1 MPFVGRGVELG
12 RLLGGLGGLSGA
24 VVVDVSGDAGIG
36 KSRLLAEFGALAR
49 ARGVGVLRGR
59 AVEGERG
66 RPSPAFQVFLDA
78 FADLESSEW
87 AGSPPVEIGV
97 RSVSALL
104 RSVSSSGLVL
114 VLDDMH
120 WADPA
125 SLELLDH
132 LVRHPVP
139 APLLLVVSRRDR
151 QSPPALS
158 SALARGVDTGV
169 VTRIPLGPL
178 GISDCVDAVAPGVSV
193 ELVRENFELSRGNPF
208 YFLGLLP
215 ERSGAGIA
223 QALLLDELSPLSA
236 LERRVVEAVAVFGD
250 HATTDLLGAVIG
262 VDDSTLVDAL
272 REVVRRDLVRPDP
285 GGHRLELR
293 HPLMRALVCD
303 SLDPWRRQRLHRRA
317 AAELAL
323 VGASVVD
330 RAYHV
335 EQFLTRWD
343 AEAAAVL
350 IEAAEQSAVGAPAL
364 ASRWLD
370 AVLGVLPDAPEH
382 LDTRCELMLAR
393 ARTLGTTGAVKESR
407 DLLHQLIGLRP
418 PDPDGHD
425 LVRASALIECAFMER
440 HLGCYP
446 EAGALLNREVGRC
459 AGPSQAGRR
468 TALVIEWGNHALFAT
483 RFPDAR
489 EELALALARARAV
502 GDELGAAELLTLSAI
517 GEAYEGNTS
526 VARRHVHDAA
536 ALIDVLT
543 DGDLVGQCESL
554 VRLAWSEVFLDEFAD
569 AERHT
574 HRGADIARRT
584 GRPFALSQHL
594 LCAAYA
600 HVMTGRVTT
609 ALELADESEA
619 VARTLGGNELLGFT
633 RALRSMILMHA
644 RPPGDPAVLAA
655 AEEAVA
661 TVGAVEGWWATLAR
675 CMSAYAVL
683 GSGDPHRVRDVLLRA
698 GGGPGLPRLQP
709 SVRPN
714 FLELLVTAA
723 LATGD
728 AADAEH
734 WARQA
739 VEEAARLELPTQRG
753 AALRCLGLIDAARG
767 DRDAAA
773 RSFGE
778 AARESAR
785 SGATLREAHS
795 LLLGAPYLKAAGDG
809 PGAAAMWRRG
819 RRLADEG
826 SAKLLVGLADHIRPG
841 VLGGA
846 DGGGAGAAGPSGSGD
861 IAGRLATLTPRE
873 REISELVAEGLTNQ
887 AVAGR
892 LCLSTR
898 TVESHVARVY
908 RKTGV
913 PSRAALAAL
922 MARGDSDRHRS
933 PATE

>member
-1 MPFVGRGVELG
+1 MGRGVEVG
-12 RLLGGLGGLSGA
+12 RLLGVLEGLSGGA
-24 VVVDVSGDAGIG
+24 AVVDVAGDAGIG

-49 ARGVGVLRGR
+49 ARGMAVLRGR

-66 RPSPAFQVFLDA
+66 LPSPAFQVFLDA
-78 FADLESSEW
+78 FADLET
-87 AGSPPVEIGV
+87 VDVVGV
-97 RSVSALL
+97 RSFRALL
-104 RSVSSSGLVL
+104 RTVSRGGLVL
-114 VLDDMH
+114 LLDDLH
-120 WADPA
+120 RADPA

-132 LVRHPVP
+132 LVRHPLP
-139 APLLLVVSRRDR
+139 APLLLVISRRPR

-178 GISDCVDAVAPGVSV
+178 GIDDCVDAVAPGVSA

-215 ERSGAGIA
+215 ERSGAGVA

-236 LERRVVEAVAVFGD
+236 LERRLVEAVAVLGE
-250 HATTDLLGAVIG
+250 HATTDLLGAVTE
-262 VDDSTLVDAL
+262 VDDTALVEAL
-272 REVVRRDLVRPDP
+272 REVVRRDLVRTDP

-293 HPLMRALVCD
+293 HPLMRGLVCD
-303 SLDPWRRQRLHRRA
+303 SVDPWRRRRLHRRA

-323 VGASVVD
+323 AGASVVD
-330 RAYHV
+330 QAHHV
-335 EQFLTRWD
+335 ERSLTRWD
-343 AEAAAVL
+343 AAGAAVL
-350 IEAAEQSAVGAPAL
+350 IEAAERSAVGAPAL
-364 ASRWLD
+364 AARWLD
-370 AVLGVLPDAPEH
+370 VVLGVLPYAPEH
-382 LDTRCELMLAR
+382 LDTRRELMLAR
-393 ARTLGTTGAVKESR
+393 ARALGTTGAVKESR
-407 DLLHQLIGLRP
+407 DLLHRLIGSRGSDGQDPLRAAA
-418 PDPDGHD
+418 
-425 LVRASALIECAFMER
+425 LVECAFIER
-440 HLGCYP
+440 HLGRYP
-446 EAGALLNREVGRC
+446 EAGALLHGEMERC
-459 AGPSQAGRR
+459 ALAPPGERSV
-468 TALVIEWGNHALFAT
+468 ALVVEWGNHALFST
-483 RFPDAR
+483 RFPEARAELAHALLRAR
-489 EELALALARARAV
+489 ERS
-502 GDELGAAELLTLSAI
+502 DELGAAEVLTLSAI
-517 GEAYEGNTS
+517 GEAYEGNTA
-526 VARRHVHDAA
+526 VARRHVAA
-536 ALIDVLT
+536 ATALIDVLT

-554 VRLAWSEVFLDEFAD
+554 VRLAWSEVFLDEYAD

-574 HRGADIARRT
+574 RRGADVARRT

-619 VARTLGGNELLGFT
+619 VARTLGGRELLGFT
-633 RALRSMILMHA
+633 RAIRSMILMHA
-644 RPPGDPAVLAA
+644 RPPGDPDVLAA
-655 AEEAVA
+655 AEEGVA
-661 TVGAVEGWWATLAR
+661 TIGAVDGWWATLAR

-683 GSGDPHRVRDVLLRA
+683 GAGDPHRVRDVLLRA
-698 GGGPGLPRLQP
+698 GGGRDLPRLQP

-723 LATGD
+723 LATRD
-728 AADAEH
+728 LADAEY
-734 WARQA
+734 WARRA
-739 VEEAARLELPTQRG
+739 VEEAGQLELPTQRG
-753 AALRCLGLIDAARG
+753 AALRCLGLLDAARG
-767 DRDAAA
+767 EPAAAA
-773 RSFGE
+773 RAFSE

-795 LLLGAPYLKAAGDG
+795 LLLGAPHLKAAGDG

-826 SAKLLVGLADHIRPG
+826 AARLLVGLADRIRPG
-841 VLGGA
+841 VLGSGGA
-846 DGGGAGAAGPSGSGD
+846 MAVGGGGIGGAGDVFSS
-861 IAGRLATLTPRE
+861 LTPRE

-887 AVAGR
+887 AVADR

-922 MARGDSDRHRS
+922 VARLAGDRPS
-933 PATE
+933 ATA